1 MSRLND
7 LKEKLS
13 SLGLDAFLIKKIFNV
28 RYLSNFSG
36 SAGTLLLTKEKNY
49 FISDF
54 RYKSQSQAEV
64 SKDFEIIIF
73 KQASNSFLADL
84 IKENNLKRIGV
95 ESNALTLS
103 EFDSLKKEFKN
114 IEFVPVDSL
123 IENAV
128 IRKTQDEIS
137 EIQKAVDIT
146 DRVFEKMLTMIK
158 PGMTEKEVAAE
169 ITYHHKK
176 YGAEKDAFDP
186 IVASGE
192 RSAFPHARPTD
203 KKIQSGELVTL
214 DFGCT
219 FNGFNSDLTR
229 TIAVGKIPDDA
240 IKIYNIVKE
249 AQQLCL
255 DNVRIGI
262 KGKDLDAFPRNY
274 IASKGYG
281 DNFGHG
287 TGHGLGLE
295 VHEIPKINPYS
306 EYILEENNV
315 FTVEPGIY
323 VEGFGGVR
331 IEDDVVVRKDGCQIL
346 NMSPKELIYI

>member
-1 MSRLND
+1 MSRLNE
-7 LKEKLS
+7 LRKKLVEN
-13 SLGLDAFLIKKIFNV
+13 GLDAFLIKKIFNV

-36 SAGTLLLTKEKNY
+36 SAGVVLITKDKNY

-54 RYKSQSQAEV
+54 RYKSQSNEEV
-64 SKDFEIIIF
+64 LKDFEIIIF
-73 KQASNSFLADL
+73 KQASNSFLGDL
-84 IKENNLKRIGV
+84 IKENDLKRIGV
-95 ESNALTLS
+95 ESNALVLS
-103 EFDSLKKEFKN
+103 EFETIKKEFN
-114 IEFVPVDSL
+114 NVEFVPVDSL
-123 IENAV
+123 IENIV
-128 IRKTQDEIS
+128 IRKTEAEIS

-146 DRVFEKMLTMIK
+146 DRVFEKMLSMIK

-192 RSAFPHARPTD
+192 RSAFPHARPTG
-203 KKIQSGELVTL
+203 KVIQTGELVTL

-219 FNGFNSDLTR
+219 VNGFNSDLTR

-240 IKIYNIVKE
+240 VKIYNIVRE

-262 KGKDLDAFPRNY
+262 KGKDLDAFPRSY
-274 IASKGYG
+274 IAQHGYG

-346 NMSPKELIYI
+346 NKSPKELIYI

>member
-1 MSRLND
+1 MPRLNE
-7 LKEKLS
+7 LKKKLDE
-13 SLGLDAFLIKKIFNV
+13 LGLDAFLIKKIFNV
-28 RYLSNFSG
+28 RYLSGFSG
-36 SAGTLLLTKEKNY
+36 SAGVLLLTKNKNY

-54 RYKSQSQAEV
+54 RYKSQSSAEV
-64 SKDFEIIIF
+64 SKDFEIIIY
-73 KQASNSFLADL
+73 KQASNGFLGDL
-84 IKENNLKRIGV
+84 IKENNLKKIGV
-95 ESNALTLS
+95 EGNALTLS
-103 EFDSLKKEFKN
+103 EFESLKKEFSAV
-114 IEFVPVDSL
+114 EFIPVDSL
-123 IENAV
+123 IEKAV
-128 IRKTQDEIS
+128 IRKTEWEIG
-137 EIQKAVDIT
+137 EIKKAVEIT

-158 PGMTEKEVAAE
+158 PGLTEKEIAAE

-176 YGAEKDAFDP
+176 FGAEKDAFDP

-240 IKIYNIVKE
+240 VKIYNIVKE
-249 AQQLCL
+249 AQQLGL

-274 IASKGYG
+274 ITEKGYG

-295 VHEIPKINPYS
+295 VHEIPKINQYS
-306 EYILEENNV
+306 EYVLEENNV

-323 VEGFGGVR
+323 VEGFCGVR
-331 IEDDVVVRKDGCQIL
+331 IEDDVVVRKNGCEIL
-346 NMSPKELIYI
+346 NKSPKELIYI